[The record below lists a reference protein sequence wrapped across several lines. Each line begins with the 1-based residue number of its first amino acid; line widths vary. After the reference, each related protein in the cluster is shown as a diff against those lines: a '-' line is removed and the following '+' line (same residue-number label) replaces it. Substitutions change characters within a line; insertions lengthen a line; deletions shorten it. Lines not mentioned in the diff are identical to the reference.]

1 MTFYL
6 VDGST
11 DCFYTA
17 VFDGYSDNQAIIS
30 SNSDVQLELGCVIK
44 EVTPQTDKAA
54 RVKKKIGE
62 YDGRA
67 LGDIDLILR
76 SGESG
81 KEQAALEYI
90 RLIIKHRQ
98 PVRTMTNIPAVM
110 EANDMRARVTL
121 EIHKYHGFLRFMENQ
136 SGVLYAPY
144 SPVADITDL
153 VAPHFAKRFG
163 NQKFVIHDVK
173 RKIAAMYDGEQIVVC
188 MAGGAEIYLSEYE
201 KTFEEL
207 WKLYYKSVNI
217 AERPHEKQMKGYM
230 PVRYWKFMPEKSDG
244 GSFPQ

>member
-6 VDGST
+6 VDGSA

-17 VFDGYSDNQAIIS
+17 VFDCYGDSQAVVS
-30 SNSDVQLELGCVIK
+30 SNADVQLELGCNIT
-44 EVTPQTDKAA
+44 EVKTIEEKAA
-54 RVKKKIGE
+54 RVKKKIAE
-62 YDGRA
+62 YDSRA
-67 LGDIDLILR
+67 IGDINIILR
-76 SGESG
+76 SGESD

-90 RLIIKHRQ
+90 RLIIKNKR

-110 EANDMRARVTL
+110 EANDIRSKVTG
-121 EIHKYHGFLRFMENQ
+121 EIHKYHGFLRFMEND

-144 SPVADITDL
+144 SPVADITDMI
-153 VAPHFAKRFG
+153 APHFARRFA

-173 RKIAAMYDGEQIVVC
+173 RKIAAMYDGEQIIVC
-188 MAGGAEIYLSEYE
+188 YADGADIYLSEYE

-230 PVRYWKFMPEKSDG
+230 PVRYWKFMPEKN
-244 GSFPQ
+244 Q

>member
-6 VDGST
+6 VDGT
-11 DCFYTA
+11 ADCFYTA
-17 VFDGYSDNQAIIS
+17 VFDGYNDSQAIIS
-30 SNSDVQLELGCVIK
+30 SNADVQLELGCTIK
-44 EVTPQTDKAA
+44 EVVPQSDKCA
-54 RVKKKIGE
+54 RVRKKIAQ
-62 YDGRA
+62 YDGGA

-76 SGESG
+76 SGEG
-81 KEQAALEYI
+81 EKEQAALEYI
-90 RLIIKHRQ
+90 RLIVKNKR

-110 EANDMRARVTL
+110 EANDIRSRVTG
-121 EIHKYHGFLRFMENQ
+121 EIHKYHGFLRFMETE
-136 SGVLYAPY
+136 SGVLYAPF

-173 RKIAAMYDGEQIVVC
+173 RKIAAMYDGEQIVIC
-188 MAGGAEIYLSEYE
+188 LAGGADIYLSEYE

-230 PVRYWKFMPEKSDG
+230 PVRYWKFMPEKADCG
-244 GSFPQ
+244 KPE